1 MVQYLR
7 CLLVPRVP
15 TDSGGTS
22 FSYCTIFTKV
32 SSTLL
37 VSSQLDNLV
46 ISVDQQVAFEQKLKL
61 QMISQEKEKNEAAKA
76 AGRQSPQKQEF
87 ENELPE
93 ELPEAELSLLVIE
106 LSFYVVTFVHIIFSL
121 SRIQMFLKFIQS
133 SAIQLLV
140 PATTPSGNMFSGN
153 SYLQVVHITM

>member
-1 MVQYLR
+1 M
-7 CLLVPRVP
+7 
-15 TDSGGTS
+15 
-22 FSYCTIFTKV
+22 KV

-121 SRIQMFLKFIQS
+121 SRIQMFLKF
-133 SAIQLLV
+133 L
-140 PATTPSGNMFSGN
+140 
-153 SYLQVVHITM
+153 